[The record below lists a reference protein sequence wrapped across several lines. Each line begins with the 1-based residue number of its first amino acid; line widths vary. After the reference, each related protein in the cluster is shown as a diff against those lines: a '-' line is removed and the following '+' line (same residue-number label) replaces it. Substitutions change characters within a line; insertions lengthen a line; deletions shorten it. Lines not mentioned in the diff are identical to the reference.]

1 MASFDMIVRA
11 FFADGGLSAG
21 LAKANAAITQVGK
34 SGPGA
39 RAGLK
44 AVETGARALAFEAAG
59 LAGPMGRIS
68 AGLLQIGGGS
78 AAVLGAVAGIGA
90 IALAYNLL
98 TKESREAAEAE
109 KKHREELLASARAR
123 AQAAAPQ
130 TQVIGGQTQDARAM
144 LADADRRRQE
154 RVAFLTNILSLSG
167 QSGELADALRD
178 DAELRKIDQE
188 RADLSL
194 AIALNRGSSARAAAD
209 EAKAS
214 ERDLNA
220 RRALR
225 LEAIQF
231 LQAQVQLEKG
241 GVFPGLRRTI
251 AAPAFG
257 GGGLGIG
264 GTPLSFANIRANEP
278 RFVAPDTSKGK
289 ADWLKTGQV
298 IAQGFFQS
306 VTAFKAGG
314 PGGILG
320 GVGALASAGAGV
332 QGISKGLGSALS
344 LVGFAGSA
352 LGGIFS
358 LFDNSEERRH
368 KELLAKLDA
377 VAEEV
382 GLERVTVV
390 FTGPDGHQV
399 RKSLAELESG
409 DAVERVPGP
418 AGATG

>member
-21 LAKANAAITQVGK
+21 LAKANAAITQVGR

-68 AGLLQIGGGS
+68 AGLLQVAGGS

-90 IALAYNLL
+90 VALAYNLL

-109 KKHREELLASARAR
+109 KKHREELLASASAR
-123 AQAAAPQ
+123 AQAALPT
-130 TQVIGGQTQDARAM
+130 TQVISGETSEIRDL
-144 LADADRRRQE
+144 LADANRRRTARE
-154 RVAFLTNILSLSG
+154 TFLRATAGGPTAVEVALVMDS
-167 QSGELADALRD
+167 ELK
-178 DAELRKIDQE
+178 KIDQE
-188 RADLSL
+188 RYELSL
-194 AIALNRGSSARAAAD
+194 GIRNNRGASARAAAD
-209 EAKAS
+209 EAEAS

-241 GVFPGLRRTI
+241 GVFPGLRRTMT
-251 AAPAFG
+251 APAFG
-257 GGGLGIG
+257 AGGLGLE
-264 GTPLSFANIRANEP
+264 GTPLSFANIRANQP

-298 IAQGFFQS
+298 IAQGFFQA

-344 LVGFAGSA
+344 LVGFAGNA

-368 KELLAKLDA
+368 RELLAKLDV

-418 AGATG
+418 AGANG